1 MARGPWAGG
10 NRDVLRLPYRDR
22 WPSVVAVSPYT
33 VVVVQLWYS
42 GIKMLSNLVCDDF
55 LLVHIGLKVRV
66 SFEAVNERIALP
78 KFFPL

>member
-1 MARGPWAGG
+1 
-10 NRDVLRLPYRDR
+10 
-22 WPSVVAVSPYT
+22 
-33 VVVVQLWYS
+33 
-42 GIKMLSNLVCDDF
+42 MLSNLVCDDF